1 MEFKLIFLWVISFF
15 YKHYRT
21 LMRVLKIIFN
31 YEYSKYSLSY
41 IFYYFISSWVH
52 VISSK
57 RIQYLLLMNPK
68 SSVDS
73 VIVLPICNNYKFEY
87 KGAMQINRTI
97 FYLDSSSSINIL
109 FKKINKKFS
118 CLLIFFLNI
127 KLVRRAPKKKVQCYY

>member
-1 MEFKLIFLWVISFF
+1 
-15 YKHYRT
+15 
-21 LMRVLKIIFN
+21 MRVLKIIFN

-41 IFYYFISSWVH
+41 IFYYFIYSRVH

-87 KGAMQINRTI
+87 KGAMQINLTI
-97 FYLDSSSSINIL
+97 FYLDSSSSIIVL
-109 FKKINKKFS
+109 FKKKK
-118 CLLIFFLNI
+118 
-127 KLVRRAPKKKVQCYY
+127 